1 MATTTHSIETRTKGR
16 SLNRAIA
23 AHRLNTVALYAFLI
37 VGCTLTLVPF
47 IWMILT
53 SFKPPAEV
61 IKIPPTLWP
70 ETPTIANYQTILSDP
85 KLPLWRFYLNSIFV
99 SGSVVLL
106 TLFTSSLAGFIFAKY
121 QFAGKNII
129 FGFILATLMIPFQV
143 TMIPAYL
150 LLVKVSL
157 IDSLWGLVVP
167 SAVSA
172 FGIFLMKQFVEGL
185 PSELLDAARIDGAS
199 EWTIYWRLILPQIG
213 PALATL
219 GILTFM
225 GTWNSYL
232 WPLIVITT
240 HEERT
245 LPVILSWYNSAYASR
260 PHLTMTTA
268 VLVVMPILF
277 VYTLFQRWIVQGFT
291 LSGFK

>member
-1 MATTTHSIETRTKGR
+1 MATTTHSIDTRAKQR
-16 SLNRAIA
+16 SLGQIA
-23 AHRLNTVALYAFLI
+23 TGRRLNTILLYALLI
-37 VGCTLTLVPF
+37 VGCTATLIPF

-53 SFKPPAEV
+53 SFKPPIEV

-70 ETPTIANYQTILSDP
+70 ENPTLANYQTIFNDP
-85 KLPLWRFYLNSIFV
+85 KLPLWRFYLNSLFV
-99 SGSVVLL
+99 SGSIVLL

-150 LLVKVSL
+150 LLVKLGL

-199 EWTIYWRLILPQIG
+199 EWLIYWRLILPQIG

-225 GTWNSYL
+225 FNWNSYL
-232 WPLIVITT
+232 WPLVVITT
-240 HEERT
+240 HEQRT
-245 LPVILSWYNSAYASR
+245 LPIILSWYNSAHASR
-260 PHLTMTTA
+260 YHLTMTA
-268 VLVVMPILF
+268 GVLVVIPIL
-277 VYTLFQRWIVQGFT
+277 VIYTIFQRWIVQGFT